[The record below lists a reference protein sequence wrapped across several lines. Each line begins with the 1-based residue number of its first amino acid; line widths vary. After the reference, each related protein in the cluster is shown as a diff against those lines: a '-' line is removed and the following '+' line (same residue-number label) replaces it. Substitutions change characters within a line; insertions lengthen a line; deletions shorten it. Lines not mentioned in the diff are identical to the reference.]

1 MLIEYDGLQDQRA
14 KIKVIGIGGGGGNAI
29 QRMISS
35 DLSDVEFIAIN
46 TDAQALNEN
55 IAEMKIQIGASR
67 TRGLGAGTDP
77 SIGYHAA
84 LESKE
89 RIEDVVRDTDMVI
102 ITAGMGGGTGTGAA
116 PVIAEIAKNSGA
128 LTVAFVTKP
137 FTFEGSHRSKQAEQG
152 IQRLRDHVDTL
163 IVIPNEK
170 IFDVINDDT
179 NWVDGFSLADS
190 VLNMGTTG
198 IADLITKHGLIN
210 LDFADVR
217 TIVDRK
223 GDAVIGVGCASGEDR
238 AVKAVEEAIHSPLLE
253 NNSIKGAK
261 GLLINFTGSKDMK
274 LNEVRKAASL
284 IYEEA
289 GDNANIVFGALVD
302 EKLKDEIAVTVIATG
317 LNSTL
322 TSTIIPEEPEP
333 IEYEPQTAY
342 ERRDSIPVVEPR
354 KMQTEAKTKPKEQIG
369 MFEDRRV
376 SAVSPGSIPVLGEHI
391 QIDDSFLQLE
401 ETQQNDMNVPAY
413 LRNMLKK

>member
-14 KIKVIGIGGGGGNAI
+14 KIKVIGVGGGGGNAI

-55 IAEMKIQIGASR
+55 AAEIKIQIGASR

-137 FTFEGSHRSKQAEQG
+137 FAFEGSQRTKQALQG
-152 IQRLRDHVDTL
+152 IKRLRDHVDTL

-170 IFDVINDDT
+170 IFDVISDDT

-190 VLNMGTTG
+190 VLSQGTTG
-198 IADLITKHGLIN
+198 ISDLITKHGLIN

-217 TIVDRK
+217 TIIDRK

-253 NNSIKGAK
+253 NNSIAGAR

-274 LNEVRKAASL
+274 LNEVRKAAST
-284 IYEEA
+284 IYQEA

-302 EKLKDEIAVTVIATG
+302 NKLKDEISVTVIATG
-317 LNSTL
+317 LNTGAQASVL
-322 TSTIIPEEPEP
+322 PDEPAPLELKDEP
-333 IEYEPQTAY
+333 AFD
-342 ERRDSIPVVEPR
+342 RRESIPVIER
-354 KMQTEAKTKPKEQIG
+354 REEAIEFKAKEQIP
-369 MFEDRRV
+369 MFEDRKVAPATSR
-376 SAVSPGSIPVLGEHI
+376 AIPVFGEHI
-391 QIDDSFLQLE
+391 QIDDSFINIDESQK
-401 ETQQNDMNVPAY
+401 NDMNVPAY
-413 LRNMLKK
+413 LRNMFKK

>member
-1 MLIEYDGLQDQRA
+1 MLIEYDGLQNQRA
-14 KIKVIGIGGGGGNAI
+14 RIKVIGVGGGGGNAI

-35 DLSDVEFIAIN
+35 NLSDVEFIAIN

-55 IAEMKIQIGASR
+55 EAEIKIQIGASR

-89 RIEDVVRDTDMVI
+89 RIEDIVRDTDMVI

-137 FTFEGSHRSKQAEQG
+137 FAFEGSQRTKQAIQG
-152 IQRLRDHVDTL
+152 IKRLRDHVDTL

-170 IFDVINDDT
+170 IFDIISDDT
-179 NWVDGFSLADS
+179 NWIDGFSIADS
-190 VLNMGTTG
+190 VLNQGTAG
-198 IADLITKHGLIN
+198 ISDLITKHGLIN
-210 LDFADVR
+210 LDFADVK

-223 GDAVIGVGCASGEDR
+223 GDAVIGVGRANGEDR
-238 AVKAVEEAIHSPLLE
+238 AIKAVEEAIHSPLLE
-253 NNSIKGAK
+253 NNSINGAR

-274 LNEVRKAASL
+274 LNEVRKAASM

-302 EKLKDEIAVTVIATG
+302 DNLKDAISVTVIATG
-317 LNSTL
+317 LNINESENTN
-322 TSTIIPEEPEP
+322 TSDPEP
-333 IEYEPQTAY
+333 KSEDKSAY
-342 ERRDSIPVVEPR
+342 DRFDSIPIIENH
-354 KMQTEAKTKPKEQIG
+354 TIAKDMNPKEQIAI
-369 MFEDRRV
+369 FENRNVTPTTKKD
-376 SAVSPGSIPVLGEHI
+376 IPVFGEHI
-391 QIDDSFLQLE
+391 QIDDSFIQLDE
-401 ETQQNDMNVPAY
+401 SQKNDINVPAY
-413 LRNMLKK
+413 LRNMFNNRK